1 LLHNQ
6 RKGSTLSAEKE
17 VIARLMK
24 DRDVVISTIKA
35 IRTNHELGHIGDITY
50 NQIMH
55 AFEMEL
61 LKLEETILRA
71 GGGASGL

>member
-1 LLHNQ
+1 M
-6 RKGSTLSAEKE
+6 SAEKE

-35 IRTNHELGHIGDITY
+35 IQTNHELGHIGDITY
-50 NQIMH
+50 NKIMH

-61 LKLEETILRA
+61 HKLEETLLRA
-71 GGGASGL
+71 GGGA